1 MSQTIVLEA
10 HTTFGPMTA
19 SAVLQV
25 RPASDVFAEPS
36 PALKYL
42 ELMNP
47 LRWSTNDFSRFA
59 AFAKDLLLLLLLL
72 LIGQFFKGNS

>member
-1 MSQTIVLEA
+1 MSQTIALGP

-25 RPASDVFAEPS
+25 RPASDVVAEPS

-47 LRWSTNDFSRFA
+47 LRWSTNDLSRFA
-59 AFAKDLLLLLLLL
+59 AFARFLLVLVDRF
-72 LIGQFFKGNS
+72 IDRN